1 MVTRSSEL
9 EWSSSLSASGLAQ
22 AASPRTDANERRVPA
37 RLRAQLFR
45 LGNRLVAMHKR
56 SSAAGGGGTEGDKII
71 DSDGG
76 EEGIASRSAA
86 VRAPAFG
93 DAASAE
99 GDDWPEFRIE
109 SSALVPALVLPGLV
123 AIAARGIWSI
133 LSTPGA
139 PVGDDLSS
147 HFAEITFF
155 ARSLRAGDLNLW
167 FTDAQLGSWAHPAS
181 HADLIAVDRAPV

>member
-1 MVTRSSEL
+1 MVTWASEV

-22 AASPRTDANERRVPA
+22 AASPRTDAIERIVPA
-37 RLRAQLFR
+37 RLRTSRFPSRNSCA
-45 LGNRLVAMHKR
+45 AMHKR
-56 SSAAGGGGTEGDKII
+56 SSAAGGGATEGDKII

-76 EEGIASRSAA
+76 EEVLASRSAA

-93 DAASAE
+93 DEASAE

-167 FTDAQLGSWAHPAS
+167 FTDAQLGFWAHPAS
-181 HADLIAVDRAPV
+181 YADLIAVDRAPV